1 MKKLDPARNEWLME
15 RGIYGVAAIGTI
27 PVYFALALVFPDPAL
42 HDTLFGASAL
52 IVLGF
57 LLTWS
62 RRETERYRIEWEA
75 EQHPA
80 DPRLHP
86 DEVAIR
92 IRRRQLLAVAQI
104 LVFALIGFRDR
115 RWLIPLGAALA
126 LWMIWSLRQEVTRV
140 RRRDEERAR
149 EGNERKAGATDS

>member
-1 MKKLDPARNEWLME
+1 MKKLDPARNEWLTE
-15 RGIYGVAAIGTI
+15 RGVYGIAAIGTI

-42 HDTLFGASAL
+42 HDTRFGASAL

-80 DPRLHP
+80 EPRLHP

-92 IRRRQLLAVAQI
+92 VRRRQLLAIAQI
-104 LVFALIGFRDR
+104 LVIALIGFRDR
-115 RWLIPLGAALA
+115 RWVIPLGAVLT
-126 LWMIWSLRQEVTRV
+126 LWMIWSLRQEVTRI
-140 RRRDEERAR
+140 RIRDEEQAR
-149 EGNERKAGATDS
+149 QARERKARAADS